1 MWKIFDTAPTSDYHT
16 PTFNRKSAATIKW
29 LFLYLK
35 QGKIMEIKEF
45 SAVQLALNA
54 CVGITTLAAKA
65 QSDLTAKDKLLSS
78 LESVNEVL
86 TKLSKSE
93 RNAQADMAYTMLYD
107 AYHRTL
113 NAVNGNFVPETKN

>member
-1 MWKIFDTAPTSDYHT
+1 
-16 PTFNRKSAATIKW
+16 
-29 LFLYLK
+29 
-35 QGKIMEIKEF
+35 MEIKEF
-45 SAVQLALNA
+45 SAIQLALNA
-54 CVGITTLAAKA
+54 CIGITTLAA
-65 QSDLTAKDKLLSS
+65 QEQGNPTARDKLLSS

-86 TKLSKSE
+86 TKFSQGE